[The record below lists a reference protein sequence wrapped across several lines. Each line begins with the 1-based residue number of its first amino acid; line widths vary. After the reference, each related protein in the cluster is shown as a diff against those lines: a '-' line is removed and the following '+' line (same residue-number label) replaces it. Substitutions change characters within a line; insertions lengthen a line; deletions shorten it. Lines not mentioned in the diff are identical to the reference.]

1 MPPVAHTMPLE
12 TLIDDTLLRF
22 ETVWAAA
29 GAPNALFALATKTL
43 VELTRGRVDEI
54 VVGAG

>member
-1 MPPVAHTMPLE
+1 
-12 TLIDDTLLRF
+12 
-22 ETVWAAA
+22 VWAAA

-43 VELTRGRVDEI
+43 VELTRGRVEEI